1 MIKKFQIQKTKLYVN
16 TNNFI
21 KNKFT
26 VKSFPRNYDVEIS
39 NKNSDL
45 KKKN

>member
-16 TNNFI
+16 TNNFF

-26 VKSFPRNYDVEIS
+26 VKSFPRNYEVEII
-39 NKNSDL
+39 NKNFNI
-45 KKKN
+45 KKLV